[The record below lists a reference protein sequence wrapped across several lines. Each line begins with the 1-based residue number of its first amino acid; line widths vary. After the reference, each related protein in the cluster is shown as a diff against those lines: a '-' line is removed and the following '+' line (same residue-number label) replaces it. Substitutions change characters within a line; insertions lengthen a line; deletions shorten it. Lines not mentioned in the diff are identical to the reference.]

1 MFRVYRMTRGA
12 FSGWMLV
19 AGLVLAG
26 GCHPRDDV
34 ARARED
40 LRQGQEYLRRSQA
53 LFEAGV
59 ARDAGSQ
66 ESLLGLGDVLYAQ
79 GKFSEAA
86 AQYARVETEASF
98 KKQGM
103 ARYHAGDFSA
113 ATEAF
118 GRIARRDDQ
127 ANYYFGLS
135 CEKLNLFEKAL
146 AAYAQIDGGEFGPQ
160 ARARQHA
167 IERQRSAVRIETL
180 DPFAAK
186 LIASAPADAKYPQA
200 GALILWCDESMEL
213 TRDNRLITTTHY
225 LVKVLNDRGKQD
237 FSEAQLEYDSTDEK
251 VTLEFARTIKPDGTV
266 AEVGERHIR
275 DVSKYLN
282 FPLYSNARVRIISFP
297 EVAQGSVLEYK
308 AVTERRQ
315 LVNGKD
321 VSLAYPLRSREPV
334 LDARFSL
341 TVPRGRELKF
351 SYLNREL
358 ADAGMMMEPLVE
370 ETAQT
375 KVYRWKYLD
384 IPQIVPEPHMPPLAE
399 VNPTVIFSSFRDWQ
413 ELYAWWWPLAKDKVR
428 ADADISAKVSALTAG
443 KPTPEEKARAL
454 YEFCAQ
460 HIRYV
465 AVEYGDAGYEPHEA
479 SLVFRNKYGD
489 CKDQAVLLAAMLQEA
504 GLEAALVLIPTRE
517 MPQMREAFP
526 SMLFNHCIAA
536 VRLEGNWVYLDPTA
550 ETCAFG
556 DLPEGD
562 QDRTVLVCTGKG
574 YSIGRTPLYEAPHNL
589 LEHLTDIS
597 ILPEGGI
604 EASRKV
610 FTRGGVAQGQRYW
623 LRYSQPEKI
632 THTLEE
638 KVQGMTVGGA
648 LEGYEVLGAE
658 TLVEPVELR
667 YRFKGPEYLLRAG
680 KLRIV
685 PELVDMDLNLVAAET
700 RRFPLDLGTPLVQRS
715 QVTLSLPSGMR
726 VEYLPEGVRED
737 TPWYSCAVSCRAEGA
752 KIVCEQELR
761 YKVRQI
767 SVTDYPKFKQSYE
780 ETARRI
786 KPRIVLE
793 KTDG

>member
-1 MFRVYRMTRGA
+1 
-12 FSGWMLV
+12 
-19 AGLVLAG
+19 
-26 GCHPRDDV
+26 
-34 ARARED
+34 
-40 LRQGQEYLRRSQA
+40 
-53 LFEAGV
+53 
-59 ARDAGSQ
+59 
-66 ESLLGLGDVLYAQ
+66 
-79 GKFSEAA
+79 
-86 AQYARVETEASF
+86 
-98 KKQGM
+98 
-103 ARYHAGDFSA
+103 
-113 ATEAF
+113 
-118 GRIARRDDQ
+118 
-127 ANYYFGLS
+127 
-135 CEKLNLFEKAL
+135 
-146 AAYAQIDGGEFGPQ
+146 
-160 ARARQHA
+160 
-167 IERQRSAVRIETL
+167 
-180 DPFAAK
+180 
-186 LIASAPADAKYPQA
+186 
-200 GALILWCDESMEL
+200 
-213 TRDNRLITTTHY
+213 
-225 LVKVLNDRGKQD
+225 
-237 FSEAQLEYDSTDEK
+237 
-251 VTLEFARTIKPDGTV
+251 
-266 AEVGERHIR
+266 
-275 DVSKYLN
+275 
-282 FPLYSNARVRIISFP
+282 
-297 EVAQGSVLEYK
+297 
-308 AVTERRQ
+308 
-315 LVNGKD
+315 
-321 VSLAYPLRSREPV
+321 
-334 LDARFSL
+334 
-341 TVPRGRELKF
+341 
-351 SYLNREL
+351 
-358 ADAGMMMEPLVE
+358 
-370 ETAQT
+370 
-375 KVYRWKYLD
+375 
-384 IPQIVPEPHMPPLAE
+384 
-399 VNPTVIFSSFRDWQ
+399 
-413 ELYAWWWPLAKDKVR
+413 
-428 ADADISAKVSALTAG
+428 
-443 KPTPEEKARAL
+443 
-454 YEFCAQ
+454 
-460 HIRYV
+460 
-465 AVEYGDAGYEPHEA
+465 
-479 SLVFRNKYGD
+479 VFRNKYGD

-536 VRLEGNWVYLDPTA
+536 VKLEGNWVYLDPTA